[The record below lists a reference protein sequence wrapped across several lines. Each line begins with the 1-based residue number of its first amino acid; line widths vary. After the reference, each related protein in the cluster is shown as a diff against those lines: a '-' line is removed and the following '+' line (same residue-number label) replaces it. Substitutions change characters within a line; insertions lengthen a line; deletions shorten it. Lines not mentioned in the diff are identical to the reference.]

1 MDSDLNHNR
10 TPKIVNGPSEI
21 LRDEKEIAERN
32 MGENKHPR
40 SPIWKSVDEEHR
52 VEQGEDEFYSSS
64 DREENCNK
72 AERVFFPELVLK
84 KTIQKRYGSL
94 KQIQDKSISEKER
107 KRRDRAARK
116 EKQLSSGGEASKLS
130 GRSLSES
137 NLVHHKEIFTKRAKK
152 ALALGKRLGV
162 EIEGNEE
169 GVLNE
174 LVRLESLN

>member
-1 MDSDLNHNR
+1 
-10 TPKIVNGPSEI
+10 
-21 LRDEKEIAERN
+21 

-40 SPIWKSVDEEHR
+40 SPILKSVDEEHR

-64 DREENCNK
+64 DREENWNK
-72 AERVFFPELVLK
+72 
-84 KTIQKRYGSL
+84 
-94 KQIQDKSISEKER
+94 IQDKSISEKER

-137 NLVHHKEIFTKRAKK
+137 DSVHHKEILTKRAKK

-162 EIEGNEE
+162 EIEGNEV